1 METKENEVSNDSVK
15 DTEETVEKE
24 HVMRVKAKDPVIVQM
39 LYELKFIK
47 HHLEFQNSL
56 IQEHHNA
63 LIKRIDKFIII
74 FCAFM
79 VMLFAVFA
87 LFFANGPQQ
96 TVKQTSAVVQNQI
109 EEQKEVNDGRFN
121 ALKFYE
127 LQKES
132 EKIDGEK
139 TMVKEEEFFK
149 PLHAPE
155 FEVVDSS
162 GKTSLVEIDKEDKEH
177 EYRPKLN
184 LNQNSR

>member
-1 METKENEVSNDSVK
+1 MEIKENEVTHDPVK
-15 DTEETVEKE
+15 VEKE
-24 HVMRVKAKDPVIVQM
+24 HVMRVKAKDPIIVQM

-63 LIKRIDKFIII
+63 LIKKIDKFIII

-96 TVKQTSAVVQNQI
+96 TVKPTSTVVHRVIKNQ
-109 EEQKEVNDGRFN
+109 KKVDDGIIG
-121 ALKFYE
+121 AGVIYQDLP
-127 LQKES
+127 
-132 EKIDGEK
+132 D
-139 TMVKEEEFFK
+139 
-149 PLHAPE
+149 
-155 FEVVDSS
+155 FEVVDGS

>member
-1 METKENEVSNDSVK
+1 MEIKENEVTHDPVK
-15 DTEETVEKE
+15 VEKE
-24 HVMRVKAKDPVIVQM
+24 HVMRVNAKDPIIVQM

-56 IQEHHNA
+56 IQDHHNA
-63 LIKRIDKFIII
+63 LIKKIDKFIII

-96 TVKQTSAVVQNQI
+96 TVKPTSTVVHRAIKNQKKVDDGIIGTGVIYQDLPDFEAV
-109 EEQKEVNDGRFN
+109 DG
-121 ALKFYE
+121 
-127 LQKES
+127 
-132 EKIDGEK
+132 
-139 TMVKEEEFFK
+139 
-149 PLHAPE
+149 
-155 FEVVDSS
+155 S

>member
-1 METKENEVSNDSVK
+1 MEIKENEVTHDPVK
-15 DTEETVEKE
+15 STEEAVEKE
-24 HVMRVKAKDPVIVQM
+24 HVMRVKAKDPIIVQM

-63 LIKRIDKFIII
+63 LIKKIDKFIII

-96 TVKQTSAVVQNQI
+96 TVKPTSTVVHSVIKNQ
-109 EEQKEVNDGRFN
+109 KKVDDGIIG
-121 ALKFYE
+121 AGVIYQDLP
-127 LQKES
+127 
-132 EKIDGEK
+132 D
-139 TMVKEEEFFK
+139 
-149 PLHAPE
+149 
-155 FEVVDSS
+155 FEVVDGSE
-162 GKTSLVEIDKEDKEH
+162 KTSLVEIDKEDKEH

>member
-1 METKENEVSNDSVK
+1 MEIKENEVTHDPLKS
-15 DTEETVEKE
+15 TEEAVEKE
-24 HVMRVKAKDPVIVQM
+24 HVMRVKAKDPIIVQM

-63 LIKRIDKFIII
+63 LIKKIDKFIII

-87 LFFANGPQQ
+87 LFFANEPPQ

-109 EEQKEVNDGRFN
+109 EEQKEVNDGIIG
-121 ALKFYE
+121 AGVIYQDLP
-127 LQKES
+127 
-132 EKIDGEK
+132 D
-139 TMVKEEEFFK
+139 
-149 PLHAPE
+149 
-155 FEVVDSS
+155 FEVVDGS

>member
-1 METKENEVSNDSVK
+1 MEIKENEVTHDPLKS
-15 DTEETVEKE
+15 TEEAVEKE
-24 HVMRVKAKDPVIVQM
+24 HVMRVKAKDPIIVQM

-63 LIKRIDKFIII
+63 LIKKIDKFIII

-79 VMLFAVFA
+79 IMLFAVFA
-87 LFFANGPQQ
+87 LFFANEPPQ

-109 EEQKEVNDGRFN
+109 EEQKEVNDGIIG
-121 ALKFYE
+121 AGVIYQDLP
-127 LQKES
+127 
-132 EKIDGEK
+132 D
-139 TMVKEEEFFK
+139 
-149 PLHAPE
+149 
-155 FEVVDSS
+155 FEVVDGL
-162 GKTSLVEIDKEDKEH
+162 GKTSLVEIDKEDNEDKEH

>member
-1 METKENEVSNDSVK
+1 MEIKENEVTHDPVK
-15 DTEETVEKE
+15 STEEAVEKE
-24 HVMRVKAKDPVIVQM
+24 HVMRVKAKDPIIVQM

-63 LIKRIDKFIII
+63 LIKKIDKFIII

-96 TVKQTSAVVQNQI
+96 TVKPTSTVAHSVIKNQKKVDDEI
-109 EEQKEVNDGRFN
+109 IGAGVIYQD
-121 ALKFYE
+121 LP
-127 LQKES
+127 
-132 EKIDGEK
+132 D
-139 TMVKEEEFFK
+139 
-149 PLHAPE
+149 
-155 FEVVDSS
+155 FEVVDGS